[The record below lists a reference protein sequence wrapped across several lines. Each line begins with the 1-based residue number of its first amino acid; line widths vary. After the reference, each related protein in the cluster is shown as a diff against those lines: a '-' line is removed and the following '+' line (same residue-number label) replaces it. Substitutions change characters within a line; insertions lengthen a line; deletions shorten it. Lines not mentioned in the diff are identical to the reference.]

1 MDNYVQ
7 ARKRMVEEQI
17 AARGVRDPRVLAAMA
32 AVPRHLFVP
41 EGQWHH
47 AYEDHPLPIAGGQT
61 ISQPYI
67 VGAMTEALELEPT
80 SKVLELGTGSGYQT
94 AILASIAR
102 VVYTVEIIRDL
113 SLQASLVLRRLD
125 IRNVRFR
132 VGDGHL
138 GWSEFAPYDRIIVTA
153 AAENTPYPL
162 LEQLVDG
169 GKIVVPVGPAGSQV
183 LTLLVKHGR
192 KAIQRHLMGVA
203 FVPFVRSDQ
212 RRGTRNEELGT
223 GIH

>member
-17 AARGVRDPRVLAAMA
+17 AERGVRDPRVLAAVA
-32 AVPRHLFVP
+32 AVPRHMFVP

-47 AYEDHPLPIAGGQT
+47 AYEDHPLPIGDGQT

-67 VGAMTEALELEPT
+67 VAAMTEALELESG

-94 AILASIAR
+94 AILASIAKM
-102 VVYTVEIIRDL
+102 VYTVEIIKDL
-113 SLQASLVLRRLD
+113 SLRASLILRRLD

-138 GWSEFAPYDRIIVTA
+138 GWPEFAPYDRIMVTA
-153 AAENTPYPL
+153 AAETTPYPL
-162 LEQLVDG
+162 VGQMVDG
-169 GKIVVPVGPAGSQV
+169 GKMVVPVGPAGSQV
-183 LTLLVKHGR
+183 LTFLVKRG
-192 KAIQRHLMGVA
+192 KKTVQRHLMGVA
-203 FVPFVRSDQ
+203 FVPFVRGGGSQ
-212 RRGTRNEELGT
+212 
-223 GIH
+223 